1 MQTVPFS
8 TTYYLDVALMR
19 AGEAAEILWCRARAW
34 CGDQETDGVVPREI
48 LPRLVTTRAAARA
61 RALVE
66 AGLWVE
72 VPAGWQFVRWDA
84 ITRDQLDDKRE
95 AGRIRQ
101 QRHRARTRN
110 GVTDGV
116 SNAVTNGEV
125 TGERERE
132 KERTAAAAADTP
144 TPPPRLPESVEIL
157 RRRLEAHKLVVRW
170 DRLTP
175 SDLDEVVALVEVHG
189 DAALVASAM
198 RSFRA
203 DSPPAFATAWL
214 NQWRTLPTPGT
225 GLHAVPDQPCPQPG
239 HSGTTRHCTQCAA
252 EQLAGG
258 DR

>member
-101 QRHRARTRN
+101 QRHRAKNRN

-132 KERTAAAAADTP
+132 KERTAAAAAVGAPLDPTVDVLRAKLQAHTRLQALRFDT
-144 TPPPRLPESVEIL
+144 
-157 RRRLEAHKLVVRW
+157 
-170 DRLTP
+170 LTP
-175 SDLDEVVALVEVHG
+175 EAADQLVDLVAVHG
-189 DAALVASAM
+189 DDRLVQVALDTCRATPPVHVSAFLGTWAA
-198 RSFRA
+198 
-203 DSPPAFATAWL
+203 
-214 NQWRTLPTPGT
+214 LPTPGQR
-225 GLHAVPDQPCPQPG
+225 LRAVPPSRC
-239 HSGTTRHCTQCAA
+239 TTHDTQRTPAGVCTSCAA
-252 EQLAGG
+252 EDLAGG